1 MSTQDNATSFLAS
14 STPKCQIFCCFYNC
28 RDQCFLF
35 LTLYRLGAQRVELV
49 SLKGDGEQI
58 IDKATHK

>member
-1 MSTQDNATSFLAS
+1 MSNKMAPIVFTIVEISAS
-14 STPKCQIFCCFYNC
+14 Y
-28 RDQCFLF
+28 F

-58 IDKATHK
+58 IDKAT